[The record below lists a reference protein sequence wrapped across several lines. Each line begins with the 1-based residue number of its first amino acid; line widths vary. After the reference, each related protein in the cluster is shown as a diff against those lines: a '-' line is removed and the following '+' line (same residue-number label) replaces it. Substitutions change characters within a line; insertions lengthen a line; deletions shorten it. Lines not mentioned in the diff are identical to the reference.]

1 MNKYKKIFSGLGLL
15 SISTLIGAS
24 VVACART
31 KVEKEETPAPGTSD
45 SKDLATI
52 KNEASAE
59 VEKLQGH
66 EKYAELKAIIDKEN
80 ATIEELNSAKTS
92 AIEELNNYK
101 NIVQTAI
108 EAITDNTKKEEL
120 KKEIETANSY
130 NDLKTI
136 KDKIEPKSSPD
147 AKPEND
153 GKDNPDKKEGETDSS
168 NQGKNEGSTG
178 KDNNGKTEP
187 EKDEK
192 NEGGNQNNTGENSHT
207 PAPKVMTVD
216 EKVTEL
222 YSLVDQF
229 PYPTTETKVEDSTK
243 TSLKNEVKA
252 IKDKTVDD
260 NTKLQELNILETKF
274 KEYKTKIEKYKEIID
289 NPKFKSNKYDDSKI
303 KALYG
308 SLVKLFNKDL
318 NLQYTEDEFIWN
330 VYETFRRISFDK
342 NSQLTQKRP
351 KVYEYGI
358 VPDREKEK
366 SSKFEVLG
374 DNKKMNHG
382 IKIEQLEQKI
392 NNIVDFVIS
401 IAKQAANLNI
411 DKIKYT
417 NSTSDAEKPNMLI
430 EKLKGFVSATTNL
443 ADIDTLIDKIKQIVS
458 KVQEVVTSA
467 TNNKDANIKDK
478 INKIAAKNIDEVITE
493 LGKLKPASST
503 PSKAN

>member
-15 SISTLIGAS
+15 SISTLIGAG
-24 VVACART
+24 VVACAKT

-66 EKYAELKAIIDKEN
+66 EKYAKLKAIIDKEN

-187 EKDEK
+187 EKDKK
-192 NEGGNQNNTGENSHT
+192 NEGGNPT
-207 PAPKVMTVD
+207 PGTPQTPSEMTVEQKATALIAEIKKNAIGYPKD
-216 EKVTEL
+216 AAPALKTLENEVNKIKSEANKTNEVRL
-222 YSLVDQF
+222 ASLVSF
-229 PYPTTETKVEDSTK
+229 EAE
-243 TSLKNEVKA
+243 LKNIKDALAKA
-252 IKDKTVDD
+252 IKDIDALPYPEV
-260 NTKLQELNILETKF
+260 QLN
-274 KEYKTKIEKYKEIID
+274 
-289 NPKFKSNKYDDSKI
+289 P
-303 KALYG
+303 
-308 SLVKLFNKDL
+308 
-318 NLQYTEDEFIWN
+318 Q
-330 VYETFRRISFDK
+330 
-342 NSQLTQKRP
+342 
-351 KVYEYGI
+351 
-358 VPDREKEK
+358 KEK
-366 SSKFEVLG
+366 SAKEKFKDKLNTLTKVVEISKVLPT
-374 DNKKMNHG
+374 DWA
-382 IKIEQLEQKI
+382 E
-392 NNIVDFVIS
+392 
-401 IAKQAANLNI
+401 
-411 DKIKYT
+411 KIKKYNDVFKTIGDFINT
-417 NSTSDAEKPNMLI
+417 NNLK
-430 EKLKGFVSATTNL
+430 KGFVQTDNSTTGDRTEYILIYN
-443 ADIDTLIDKIKQIVS
+443 IYETLR
-458 KVQEVVTSA
+458 
-467 TNNKDANIKDK
+467 ANYEKK
-478 INKIAAKNIDEVITE
+478 INALKSLEGDKKKEYIKKFNKINQNNIIRYKKTADWLLSETKKMIDEFKKAEQTT
-493 LGKLKPASST
+493 KKPSVST
-503 PSKAN
+503 SQKQ

>member
-66 EKYAELKAIIDKEN
+66 EKYAKLKAIIDKEN

-187 EKDEK
+187 EKGKE
-192 NEGGNQNNTGENSHT
+192 NEGGN
-207 PAPKVMTVD
+207 PAPGTPQTPPKMTVD
-216 EKVTEL
+216 EKVKLLNEFIVNIEYPNKNAPAKAKLKAKVTSIMNEENVKDDDKLKKLDEL
-222 YSLVDQF
+222 KTDLDQIKTKLVSVIKEIDDL
-229 PYPTTETKVEDSTK
+229 PYPKGIKLSGNEKTT
-243 TSLKNEVKA
+243 
-252 IKDKTVDD
+252 KD
-260 NTKLQELNILETKF
+260 KF
-274 KEYKTKIEKYKEIID
+274 KEKLNDKTTVDEITKVLPEGWKDKITKYQKVFDKIGNFINTSNLRKRFVQTDDAKTGDKTESLLIYHVYETVRVWYPKNLKKLNNVDIEKKYANKFKETINEKNDKNVDWLLSKITEIID
-289 NPKFKSNKYDDSKI
+289 EFSK
-303 KALYG
+303 A
-308 SLVKLFNKDL
+308 
-318 NLQYTEDEFIWN
+318 
-330 VYETFRRISFDK
+330 K
-342 NSQLTQKRP
+342 N
-351 KVYEYGI
+351 EI
-358 VPDREKEK
+358 
-366 SSKFEVLG
+366 
-374 DNKKMNHG
+374 NKKDTG
-382 IKIEQLEQKI
+382 STK
-392 NNIVDFVIS
+392 
-401 IAKQAANLNI
+401 KQN
-411 DKIKYT
+411 
-417 NSTSDAEKPNMLI
+417 
-430 EKLKGFVSATTNL
+430 
-443 ADIDTLIDKIKQIVS
+443 
-458 KVQEVVTSA
+458 
-467 TNNKDANIKDK
+467 
-478 INKIAAKNIDEVITE
+478 
-493 LGKLKPASST
+493 
-503 PSKAN
+503 